1 MRQVFE
7 FIHAEI
13 VAGRPVVSAVIA
25 SSTGSTPRGTGTR
38 MALAQDGRS
47 KGSVGGGPAEAM
59 AQKKGWQIF
68 DTGKSA
74 LLRIDLRNRDAAG
87 EGMICGGR
95 QEILVDFINP
105 GRENQRL
112 FAQLLAEWNRGA
124 QLLTVWKRGKQD
136 IELLSRAPE
145 PSSLPRELPESLIRE
160 TARSMHKSNRPFVCE
175 AEGCSVLVEPMRSPG
190 RVIVA
195 GGGHVGRSTANL
207 AGYAGFEIT
216 VLDDRPEFLK
226 RHNFPQEAS
235 LIQVEGFGTCLDRIA
250 PDRDCYIVIL
260 TRGHLHDKTVLAQ
273 ALRTP
278 AAYIGMIGSRK
289 KRQAIYQALLEQ
301 GFSQTDLD
309 RVHCPIGLSIGADTP
324 QEIGVSIVAE
334 LIQERAG
341 D

>member
-7 FIHAEI
+7 FIQAEI
-13 VAGRPVVSAVIA
+13 VAGRPVVSAVIV

-38 MALAQDGRS
+38 MALAKDGRS

-59 AQKKGWQIF
+59 VQKKGWQVL
-68 DTGKSA
+68 DTGQSA
-74 LLRIDLRNRDAAG
+74 LLRIDLKNRDAAG
-87 EGMICGGR
+87 EGMICGGS
-95 QEILVDFINP
+95 QEILVDFIDP
-105 GRENQRL
+105 GGENQKL
-112 FAQLLAEWNRGA
+112 FAELLAEWGQGA

-145 PSSLPRELPESLIRE
+145 PSSLPRDLPESLIQE
-160 TARSMHKSNRPFVCE
+160 TIKSMHNSRQPFVCE
-175 AEGCSVLVEPMRSPG
+175 TEGYSLLVEAMRSPG
-190 RVIVA
+190 RVIIA

-207 AGYAGFEIT
+207 ADYVGFEIT

-226 RHNFPQEAS
+226 QHNFPREAN
-235 LIQVEGFGTCLDRIA
+235 LVQVEGFGSCLDRIA

-260 TRGHLHDKTVLAQ
+260 TRGHMHDKTVLAQ
-273 ALRTP
+273 ALKTP

-289 KRQAIYQALLEQ
+289 KRQAIYRALLEQ

-309 RVHCPIGLSIGADTP
+309 RVHCPIGLSIDADTP
-324 QEIGVSIVAE
+324 REIGVSIVAE